1 MAHID
6 KRVPNK
12 KQNIQSLS
20 QNNLCHKQSRYPEI
34 QKQTW
39 DTYTV
44 RDLEILS
51 DIITLATYTSRS
63 LTEITPFSYMS
74 LFRAYDV
81 VLSTRRIDA
90 KIDTVYYQFLL
101 KLSLV
106 PGNNWGEKFENS
118 IKDLGLKSD
127 IEQRSLIFNKSDGSE
142 SDYTIESNISLS
154 SLDHGI
160 ENTSFDNDINFKVNE
175 IALEQNYDNVEESFE
190 SSTKVFSQSRI
201 SNTIDYKKRSPMRKD
216 FFNIEGSSK
225 SEVTLKGDYSILEK
239 NALNGPISNN
249 NNNNNNNTTFF
260 VSDDEEDDD
269 LQEMERLK
277 EKLRI
282 CFKEWSRFTIKIR
295 AFRAKGIR
303 QWKLAINFH
312 QKNLLKSYFHKLKN
326 NYQKQLVNK
335 KLSDEKCKELV
346 MRKYLIKWYHR
357 KQYVSYIEEQVILIG
372 QRNLL
377 KRHFERWLCRI
388 QHIDNHV
395 QLAKRYKNQCCGR
408 LLNKF
413 FTKWSSKY
421 KTKTKN
427 KEILIE
433 NFKIWRLK
441 FIYNLLNGANQ
452 DALLSK
458 YFNMWRDNYF
468 DKLDKLISSSQK
480 YNYIE
485 EGTEDT
491 LAQRVFDK
499 WRDRYNNNISLAEMA
514 EDDYNTKLI
523 KNAFIHW
530 KRANGKRQKII
541 KEIDMQ
547 LKNRYFVEWY
557 SKCLQKWKQKYRQR
571 ELAIKVLREWRS
583 WTAKT
588 RRKKIGQT
596 NRELV
601 KPKQKSCS
609 KNKN

>member
-160 ENTSFDNDINFKVNE
+160 ENTSFDNDINFKANE

-239 NALNGPISNN
+239 NALN
-249 NNNNNNNTTFF
+249 
-260 VSDDEEDDD
+260 DDD

-282 CFKEWSRFTIKIR
+282 CFKEWSKFTIKIR

-395 QLAKRYKNQCCGR
+395 QLAKRHKNQCCGR

-413 FTKWSSKY
+413 FTKC
-421 KTKTKN
+421 
-427 KEILIE
+427 
-433 NFKIWRLK
+433 
-441 FIYNLLNGANQ
+441 
-452 DALLSK
+452 
-458 YFNMWRDNYF
+458 
-468 DKLDKLISSSQK
+468 SQK

-557 SKCLQKWKQKYRQR
+557 SK
-571 ELAIKVLREWRS
+571 S
-583 WTAKT
+583 
-588 RRKKIGQT
+588 G
-596 NRELV
+596 
-601 KPKQKSCS
+601 
-609 KNKN
+609 NKNIGRGNWQLKFCENGVVGRQKRVGKKLGKPTENW